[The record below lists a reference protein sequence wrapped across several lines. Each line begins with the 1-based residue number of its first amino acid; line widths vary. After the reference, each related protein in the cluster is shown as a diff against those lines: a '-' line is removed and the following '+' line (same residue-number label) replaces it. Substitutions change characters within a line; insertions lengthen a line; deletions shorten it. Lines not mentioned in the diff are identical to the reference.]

1 MRFCCLLQQIYGFL
15 FQIRKAF
22 TIVFE
27 SVSRHAHALALEEEV
42 PLQQGAE
49 IGFVV
54 LREFIERAWLVTGRY
69 GCRCGVPGLEVVL
82 SVKSNLEV
90 SPSKFGKS
98 FLCYG

>member
-1 MRFCCLLQQIYGFL
+1 MIPSVFILVFYVVANIRIP

-27 SVSRHAHALALEEEV
+27 SVSCHGHASALEEEV

-54 LREFIERAWLVTGRY
+54 LRVHRACMVGDWSLWVSLRRSGSG
-69 GCRCGVPGLEVVL
+69 GCFVC
-82 SVKSNLEV
+82 K
-90 SPSKFGKS
+90 K
-98 FLCYG
+98 

>member
-1 MRFCCLLQQIYGFL
+1 MLLQIYGFL
-15 FQIRKAF
+15 FKSARISLLF
-22 TIVFE
+22 LI
-27 SVSRHAHALALEEEV
+27 VSRHGHALALEEEV

-54 LREFIERAWLVTGRY
+54 LRVHRACMVGDCRY

-90 SPSKFGKS
+90 SPSKFGKA